1 MIHIGGHSLRYA
13 NVFITMLDTT
23 ISVFVFGQYYAKSN
37 LLWKSFRNFSKQFA
51 TAFIQS
57 DVFSIGHHIC
67 LYFAC
72 YSMAQYCIEIYI
84 KQLENSVDFW
94 TNTTTI

>member
-51 TAFIQS
+51 TAFSQP
-57 DVFSIGHHIC
+57 DVFIIGHH
-67 LYFAC
+67 L
-72 YSMAQYCIEIYI
+72 
-84 KQLENSVDFW
+84 SVLLLAIQW
-94 TNTTTI
+94 LNTAYKYGSNH